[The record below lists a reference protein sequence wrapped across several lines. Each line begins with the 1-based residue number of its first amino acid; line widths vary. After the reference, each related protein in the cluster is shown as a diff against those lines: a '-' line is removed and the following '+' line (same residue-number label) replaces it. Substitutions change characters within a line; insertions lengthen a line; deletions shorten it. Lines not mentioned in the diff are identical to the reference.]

1 MTDKLL
7 IAPPEAEILAEHLN
21 EWAQWRQTA
30 DTTTADRD
38 WDRFIEK
45 SRQKAQWEAGLATEI
60 DHWESL
66 HALQMALADK
76 SCRDDLPRPYAAV
89 GGQ

>member
-7 IAPPEAEILAEHLN
+7 IAPPQAKILAEHLN

-30 DTTTADRD
+30 DATTADRD

-66 HALQMALADK
+66 HALQMALTDN
-76 SCRDDLPRPYAAV
+76 LV
-89 GGQ
+89 GTTYRGHTRQ

>member
-1 MTDKLL
+1 MTEKLL
-7 IAPPEAEILAEHLN
+7 IAPPEVEVLADHLN
-21 EWAQWRQTA
+21 EWSRWRQTA
-30 DTTTADRD
+30 DQATADQD

-66 HALQMALADK
+66 HAIQMALMDNLAGTTH
-76 SCRDDLPRPYAAV
+76 RGHTR
-89 GGQ
+89 Q